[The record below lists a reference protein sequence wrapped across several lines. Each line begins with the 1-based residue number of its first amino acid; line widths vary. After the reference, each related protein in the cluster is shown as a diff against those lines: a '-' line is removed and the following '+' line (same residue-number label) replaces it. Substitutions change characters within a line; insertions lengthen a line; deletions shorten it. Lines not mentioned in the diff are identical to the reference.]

1 MLDRKTRLSS
11 ARNHN
16 TLPNIVHNI
25 VLVGFM
31 GTGKSEVGRRLA
43 ARLGRVFIDTDT
55 VIEQK
60 MGISIAQLFAEKGE
74 NYFRQQE
81 RHVIA
86 QTCQSNGQIIATGGG
101 AIVDPL
107 NAQQLKE
114 NGFVVCLSAVPE
126 VIYERVRCHADRP
139 LLQGEDPLTKIR
151 TLLQARA
158 EAYAQAD
165 VTIDTSQRS
174 ADEVTDAVLTVYNRT
189 LHDSA

>member
-1 MLDRKTRLSS
+1 MSDRKTRLSS

-16 TLPNIVHNI
+16 TLPNVVPNI

-74 NYFRQQE
+74 DYFRQQE

-86 QTCQSNGQIIATGGG
+86 QVCQRNGQVIATGGG

-107 NAQQLKE
+107 NAQQLKQ
-114 NGFVVCLSAVPE
+114 NGFVVCLSAAPE
-126 VIYERVRCHADRP
+126 VIYERVRRNADRP

-151 TLLQARA
+151 TLLEARA

-174 ADEVTDAVLTVYNRT
+174 ADEVTDAVMTVYNRT